1 MRKQKRGVSAL
12 IYVMSDLHGCY
23 DKYRRMLQKIQLS
36 DSDELLVLGDVI
48 DRGEDGIA
56 ILQDMMARPNVFGFL
71 GNHEYTMTA
80 VLGSLGK
87 KLPAEKVASLQAI
100 FRFWL
105 EDGGAP
111 TFEAYR
117 RLAPKEQEDV
127 LAYINGFSLFDE
139 VTLGERVYFLSHA
152 GIDNY
157 VPGKSLF
164 DYEAPDMI
172 SGRMDYSRPLFADKF
187 TVSGHTPTGLIDPAS
202 SGRIFRQNRHFAI
215 DCGAVFGKPLG
226 CLCLDTEEEFYVE

>member
-1 MRKQKRGVSAL
+1 M

-23 DKYRRMLQKIQLS
+23 EKYCRMLQKIQFS

-48 DRGEDGIA
+48 DRGEGGIA
-56 ILQDMMARPNVFGFL
+56 ILRDMMERKNVCGFL

-80 VLGSLGK
+80 VLGSLGQ
-87 KLPAEKVASLQAI
+87 KLPAEKIASLQAI

-105 EDGGAP
+105 DDGGAP
-111 TFEAYR
+111 TFEAWR
-117 RLAPKEQEDV
+117 KLSAKEQSAILD
-127 LAYINGFSLFDE
+127 YINGFSLFDE

-152 GIDNY
+152 GIDPF

-164 DYEAPDMI
+164 AYEAPDMI
-172 SGRMDYSRPLFADKF
+172 SGRMDYSKPLFEDNL

-202 SGRIFRQNRHFAI
+202 SGRIFRANGHIAI

-226 CLCLDTEEEFYVE
+226 CICLDTEEEFYVE